1 MKKLHIIS
9 CAMLALMSTLTISSC
24 AIRKSEPI
32 SGKVVDRGDKDVKNG
47 ELLYMAYCQKCH
59 PSGEGGL
66 GPALNS
72 LAVVPGFVKRFQVRH
87 GLGVMPYF
95 KKDQISK
102 ADLHDITDYMK
113 ALKGL

>member
-1 MKKLHIIS
+1 MTKYKLIII
-9 CAMLALMSTLTISSC
+9 AAVLIAVNGLLPSC

-32 SGKVVDRGDKDVKNG
+32 TGKTVNTSDIHLRAG
-47 ELLYMAYCQKCH
+47 EVLYMTYCDKCH

-72 LAVVPGFVKRFQVRH
+72 LNVPSFVKRFQVRH

-102 ADLHDITDYMK
+102 QDIRDISDYMK
-113 ALKGL
+113 ALKRL

>member
-1 MKKLHIIS
+1 MKKLLI
-9 CAMLALMSTLTISSC
+9 CAILGLAGLNVLSSC

-32 SGKVVDRGDKDVKNG
+32 SGKVVDTKDIHMRSG
-47 ELLYMAYCQKCH
+47 EVLYMTYCDKCH

-72 LAVVPGFVKRFQVRH
+72 LTVPAFVKRFQIRH

-95 KKDQISK
+95 KQDQLGK
-102 ADLHDITDYMK
+102 EDLRDITDYMK
-113 ALKGL
+113 ALKHL